1 LKEIFLRNKNFKVR
15 NIIHIN
21 NLFIK
26 KLTTILLIKEKSIPL
41 VIFLANKEK
50 RVSNKIHKLS
60 QKINKAKFKINNL
73 RDHDL
78 KK

>member
-1 LKEIFLRNKNFKVR
+1 
-15 NIIHIN
+15 
-21 NLFIK
+21 
-26 KLTTILLIKEKSIPL
+26 LIKEKSIPL